1 MPELPEVQTVV
12 DHLAGAGLVGRRI
25 SAAKVYWA
33 KTIALSSA
41 REFCR
46 QIRGRTVLAIN
57 RRAKYIVFVLDHD
70 QYLLIH
76 LRMTGR
82 LQLTSSAGRRTKHV
96 RVILELDDGRRL
108 MFQDTRKFG
117 RLFLTPTP
125 EMIMGR
131 LGPEPL
137 AAAFSARFLARQLGR
152 RRRQIKPLLI
162 DQSFLAGLGN
172 IYVDEALWAASIHP
186 QRRANTLNWSEIKA
200 LHRSIRRVLRQ
211 GIRNSGT
218 SLGSGRGN
226 FVTPDKKG
234 GGNQWRLKVFQQTG
248 SPCPRCGQA
257 IQRIIVA
264 QRGSHVCGQCQQV

>member
-82 LQLTSSAGRRTKHV
+82 LRLTSSAGRRTNHV

-117 RLFLTPTP
+117 RLYLTPTP

-186 QRRANTLNWSEIKA
+186 QRRANTLDWSEIKA

-234 GGNQWRLKVFQQTG
+234 GGNQSRLKVFQQTG
-248 SPCPRCGQA
+248 SPCPRCGRA